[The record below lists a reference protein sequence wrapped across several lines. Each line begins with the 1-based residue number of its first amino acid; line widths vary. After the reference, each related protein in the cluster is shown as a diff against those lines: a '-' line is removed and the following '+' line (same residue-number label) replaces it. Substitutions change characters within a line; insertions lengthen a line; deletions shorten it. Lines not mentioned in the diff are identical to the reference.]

1 MTNWNEMPLAAFD
14 LETTGPDP
22 ITARIVT
29 ACLIRIDGSDVAP
42 LNWIVDP
49 EIEIPE
55 GATAVHGVTTE
66 RARAEGAPYADG
78 YEQIRT
84 ELERIWLEGRVVA
97 IYNASFDLTL
107 IDQEGRRLGYP
118 PLDYGPVIDPYVV
131 DRAIDKYRKGKRTLA
146 VTCEYYGITLENA
159 HAADA
164 DALAAAR
171 LAWVL
176 ANKNPG
182 LSRLGV
188 EELMTQQADWH
199 RTRQLDYIEYLERD
213 GGDTSGVNIDWPL
226 RGVA

>member
-1 MTNWNEMPLAAFD
+1 MTNWTDMPLAAFD

-22 ITARIVT
+22 TTARIVT

-42 LNWIVDP
+42 QNWIVDP
-49 EIEIPE
+49 EIEIPD
-55 GATAVHGVTTE
+55 GAAAVHGVTTD
-66 RARAEGAPYADG
+66 RARAEGAPYGDG

-84 ELERIWLEGRVVA
+84 ELERVWLEGRVVA

-107 IDQEGRRLGYP
+107 MDREGRRLGYP
-118 PLDYGPVIDPYVV
+118 PLDYGPVIDPYVI
-131 DRAIDKYRKGKRTLA
+131 DRAVDKYRKGKRTLG
-146 VTCEYYGITLENA
+146 VTCEHYGITLENA

-176 ANKNPG
+176 GNRTPG
-182 LSRLGV
+182 LAV
-188 EELMTQQADWH
+188 TAADLMVRQAEWH
-199 RTRQLDYIEYLERD
+199 RDRQLDYAAYLAHQGED
-213 GGDTSGVNIDWPL
+213 ASDVCADWPL